1 MDKSKNL
8 YGHLFALT
16 ANVMW
21 GLMSPIGKSALQ
33 EFSPISVTTFR
44 MVGAAAAFWILSM
57 FCKQEHVNHQ
67 DMLKIFFASLFALV
81 FNQGVFIFG
90 LSMTSPIDASIVTT
104 TLPIVTMVVAAIYLK
119 EPVTNKKVLGI
130 FIGAMGALILI
141 VSSQAGSNGNGSLIG
156 DLLCLVAQI
165 SFSIYLTVFKGL
177 SQRYSAVTI
186 NKWMFIYAS
195 MCYIPFSYYDI
206 STIQW
211 TSISTVAILQ
221 VLYVVLGGS
230 FLAYLCIMTAQRL
243 LRPTVVSMYNY
254 MQPIVATI
262 AAIAMGIGSF
272 GWEKGIAIALV
283 FLGVYIVTQSKSSH
297 SADKM
302 LYPRI
307 VHRADNGRQLFL
319 KFNAS
324 RIRFVIA
331 PWKLRR
337 PVSRKAAAFSVFHNI
352 TVFHCKA
359 SKEKCQKGIDIL
371 CSSAIIRAQPNRIS
385 SGQGAFPDRR

>member
-119 EPVTNKKVLGI
+119 EPITNKKVMGI

-141 VSSQAGSNGNGSLIG
+141 MSRKQRKWKPDWRPALSRCANQFLHIPDCIQGIVSTIFGSN
-156 DLLCLVAQI
+156 D
-165 SFSIYLTVFKGL
+165 
-177 SQRYSAVTI
+177 
-186 NKWMFIYAS
+186 
-195 MCYIPFSYYDI
+195 
-206 STIQW
+206 
-211 TSISTVAILQ
+211 
-221 VLYVVLGGS
+221 
-230 FLAYLCIMTAQRL
+230 
-243 LRPTVVSMYNY
+243 
-254 MQPIVATI
+254 
-262 AAIAMGIGSF
+262 
-272 GWEKGIAIALV
+272 
-283 FLGVYIVTQSKSSH
+283 
-297 SADKM
+297 
-302 LYPRI
+302 
-307 VHRADNGRQLFL
+307 
-319 KFNAS
+319 
-324 RIRFVIA
+324 
-331 PWKLRR
+331 
-337 PVSRKAAAFSVFHNI
+337 
-352 TVFHCKA
+352 
-359 SKEKCQKGIDIL
+359 
-371 CSSAIIRAQPNRIS
+371 
-385 SGQGAFPDRR
+385 